1 MRKSKFSETQIV
13 TILGQQENGKT
24 VGEICREY
32 GITTNTFY
40 RWKSKYSGL
49 DASELMR
56 MRELEKELSQYK
68 KMYAELAKEHYVL
81 KDVLSKKW

>member
-1 MRKSKFSETQIV
+1 MKKSKFSESQIV
-13 TILGQQENGKT
+13 SILGQQESGKT
-24 VGEICREY
+24 VAEICREH
-32 GITTNTFY
+32 GITSNTFY
-40 RWKSKYSGL
+40 RWKSKYAGL
-49 DASELMR
+49 EASELTR

>member
-1 MRKSKFSETQIV
+1 MKKSKFSETQIV
-13 TILGQQENGKT
+13 TILGQQEGGKT
-24 VGEICREY
+24 VAEICREH
-32 GITTNTFY
+32 GITSNTFY
-40 RWKSKYSGL
+40 RWKSKYAGL
-49 DASELMR
+49 DASELTR

>member
-1 MRKSKFSETQIV
+1 MRKSKFTETQIV
-13 TILGQQENGKT
+13 GILGEQEKGKT
-24 VGEICREY
+24 VNEICREY
-32 GITTNTFY
+32 GITSNTFY
-40 RWKSKYSGL
+40 RWKSKYAGL
-49 DASELMR
+49 EASELTR

>member
-1 MRKSKFSETQIV
+1 MKKSKFSESQIV
-13 TILGQQENGKT
+13 SILGQQEGGKT
-24 VGEICREY
+24 VAEICREH
-32 GITTNTFY
+32 GITSNTFY
-40 RWKSKYSGL
+40 RWKSKYAGL
-49 DASELMR
+49 EASELTR

>member
-1 MRKSKFSETQIV
+1 MKKSKFSESQIV
-13 TILGQQENGKT
+13 SILGQQEGGKT
-24 VGEICREY
+24 VAEICREH
-32 GITTNTFY
+32 GITSNTYY
-40 RWKSKYSGL
+40 RWKSKYAGL
-49 DASELMR
+49 EASELTR

>member
-1 MRKSKFSETQIV
+1 MKKSKFSESQIV
-13 TILGQQENGKT
+13 GILGEQENGKT
-24 VGEICREY
+24 VAEICREH

-40 RWKSKYSGL
+40 RWKSKYAGL
-49 DASELMR
+49 EASELTR